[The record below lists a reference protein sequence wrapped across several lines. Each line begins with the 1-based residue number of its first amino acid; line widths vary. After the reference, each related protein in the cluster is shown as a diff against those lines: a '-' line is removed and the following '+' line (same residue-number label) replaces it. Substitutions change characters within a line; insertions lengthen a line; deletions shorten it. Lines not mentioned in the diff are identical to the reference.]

1 VSKVF
6 VLDTQK
12 RPLDPVHPGR
22 ARLLLKEGKAAI
34 FRRYPFTIIRKATG
48 SAAPPQPLRVK
59 IDPGSKTTGLALVND
74 QTGEVVW
81 AGEIAHRGGA
91 IRHALL
97 ARRARRRSRRTRKTR
112 HRAPRFLNRRR
123 PEGWLP
129 PSLESRV
136 TNVVT
141 WAERLRRAAPIG
153 AISLEVVCFDTQALQ
168 NPQISGVAYQQGE
181 LLGYEVRAY
190 LLEKWG
196 RACAYCGARNV
207 PLQVEHIVP
216 RARGGSDRVSNLTLA
231 CAPCNERKGTQTAA
245 EFGFPL
251 VQAQAKAPLTDAAA
265 VNATR
270 WALYRRL
277 LAHGLPVETGTGGR
291 TQWNRTRRG
300 LPKTHWLD
308 AACVGASTPQTLRV
322 AGVRPLEITAL
333 GHGSRQLCR
342 TDRYGFPT
350 RHCARAKRSFGM
362 RTGDIVR
369 AVQPRGTYTGTHVGR
384 VTIRQRPSFRVNG
397 HDFHPRLLTMLQRAD
412 GYDYTPGV
420 RA

>member
-12 RPLDPVHPGR
+12 RPLAPVHPGH
-22 ARLLLKEGKAAI
+22 ARVLLKDGKAAI
-34 FRRYPFTIIRKATG
+34 FRRYPFTIIRKAAG
-48 SAAPPQPLRVK
+48 SAMPPEPLRVK
-59 IDPGSKTTGLALVND
+59 IDPGSKTTELALVND

-81 AGEIAHRGGA
+81 AGEITHHGGV

-97 ARRARRRSRRTRKTR
+97 ARRAHRRSRRTRKTR
-112 HRAPRFLNRRR
+112 HRAPRFLNQRR

-136 TNVVT
+136 MNVVT
-141 WAERLRRAAPIG
+141 WVERLRRAAPIG
-153 AISLEVVCFDTQALQ
+153 AISLEVVRFDTQALQ
-168 NPQISGVAYQQGE
+168 NPEISGVEYQQGE
-181 LLGYEVRAY
+181 LLGYEVRVY

-196 RACAYCGARNV
+196 RACAYCGTPNV

-251 VQAQAKAPLTDAAA
+251 IQAQAKAPLTDAAA

-270 WALYRRL
+270 WALYRRRSRMDCPWRRGQGG
-277 LAHGLPVETGTGGR
+277 APSGTARAAGCPRPTGATRPVSERARPRRCTWRGCARWESRPRGTARGSSAGR
-291 TQWNRTRRG
+291 TATG
-300 LPKTHWLD
+300 SP
-308 AACVGASTPQTLRV
+308 RV
-322 AGVRPLEITAL
+322 TV
-333 GHGSRQLCR
+333 
-342 TDRYGFPT
+342 
-350 RHCARAKRSFGM
+350 RAKCSFGM

-369 AVQPRGTYTGTHVGR
+369 AVQPRGMYAGTHVGR

-397 HDFHPRLLTMLQRAD
+397 HDFHPRLLTVLQRTD
-412 GYDYTPGV
+412 GYDYTM
-420 RA
+420 

>member
-1 VSKVF
+1 M
-6 VLDTQK
+6 
-12 RPLDPVHPGR
+12 
-22 ARLLLKEGKAAI
+22 
-34 FRRYPFTIIRKATG
+34 
-48 SAAPPQPLRVK
+48 
-59 IDPGSKTTGLALVND
+59 
-74 QTGEVVW
+74 
-81 AGEIAHRGGA
+81 
-91 IRHALL
+91 
-97 ARRARRRSRRTRKTR
+97 
-112 HRAPRFLNRRR
+112 
-123 PEGWLP
+123 
-129 PSLESRV
+129 
-136 TNVVT
+136 NVVT
-141 WAERLRRAAPIG
+141 WVERLRRAAPIA
-153 AISLEVVCFDTQALQ
+153 AISLEVVRFDTQALQ
-168 NPQISGVAYQQGE
+168 NPQISGVEYQQGE

-190 LLEKWG
+190 LLEKWD
-196 RACAYCGARNV
+196 RACAYCGTRNV

-251 VQAQAKAPLTDAAA
+251 IQAQAKAPLKDAAA

-277 LAHGLPVETGTGGR
+277 LARGLPVETGTGGR

-308 AACVGASTPQTLRV
+308 AACVGASAPQVLRV
-322 AGVRPLEITAL
+322 AGVCPLEITAR

-369 AVQPRGTYTGTHVGR
+369 VVQPCGVNAGTHVGR

-397 HDFHPRLLTMLQRAD
+397 HDFHPRLLTVLQRAD

>member
-1 VSKVF
+1 MSNVF
-6 VLDTQK
+6 VLDMQK

-34 FRRYPFTIIRKATG
+34 FRRYPFTIIRKAAG
-48 SAAPPQPLRVK
+48 SAAPPQLLRVK
-59 IDPGSKTTGLALVND
+59 IDPGSKTTGLALIND
-74 QTGEVVW
+74 QTGEVLW
-81 AGEIAHRGGA
+81 AGELAHRGGA
-91 IRHALL
+91 IGHALL

-123 PEGWLP
+123 PEGWLA

-136 TNVVT
+136 MNVVT
-141 WAERLRRAAPIG
+141 WVERLRRAAPIA
-153 AISLEVVCFDTQALQ
+153 AISLEVVRFDTQALQ
-168 NPQISGVAYQQGE
+168 NPQISGVEYQQGE

-190 LLEKWG
+190 LLEKWD
-196 RACAYCGARNV
+196 RACAYCGTRNV

-216 RARGGSDRVSNLTLA
+216 RARGGSDRMSNLTLA
-231 CAPCNERKGTQTAA
+231 CAPCNERKGSQTAA

-251 VQAQAKAPLTDAAA
+251 IQAQDKAPLKDAAA

-277 LAHGLPVETGTGGR
+277 LAHGLPVEMGTGGR
-291 TQWNRTRRG
+291 TPWNRTRCG

-322 AGVRPLEITAL
+322 AGVRPLGITAR

-350 RHCARAKRSFGM
+350 RQCARAKLSFGM

-369 AVQPRGTYTGTHVGR
+369 AVQPRGMYAGTHVGR

-397 HDFHPRLLTMLQRAD
+397 HDLHPRLLTVLQRAD

-420 RA
+420 CA

>member
-12 RPLDPVHPGR
+12 RPLDPVHPGY

-34 FRRYPFTIIRKATG
+34 FRRYPFTIIRKAAG
-48 SAAPPQPLRVK
+48 SAVQPEPLRVK
-59 IDPGSKTTGLALVND
+59 IDLGSRTTGLALVND
-74 QTGEVVW
+74 RTGEVVW
-81 AGEIAHRGGA
+81 AGEITHRGGA

-97 ARRARRRSRRTRKTR
+97 TRRARRRSRRTRKSR

-123 PEGWLP
+123 PQGWLP

-136 TNVVT
+136 MNVVT
-141 WAERLRRAAPIG
+141 WVERLCRVAPIG
-153 AISLEVVCFDTQALQ
+153 AISLEVVRFDTQALQ
-168 NPQISGVAYQQGE
+168 PPQISGVEYQQGE

-196 RACAYCGARNV
+196 HACAYCGTRTG

-231 CAPCNERKGTQTAA
+231 CAPCNECKGSQTAA

-251 VQAQAKAPLTDAAA
+251 IQAQAKAPLKDAAA
-265 VNATR
+265 VKATR
-270 WALYRRL
+270 WALYHRL
-277 LAHGLPVETGTGGR
+277 LARGLPVETGTGGR

-308 AACVGASTPQTLRV
+308 AACVGGSTPQTLRV
-322 AGVRPLEITAL
+322 AGVRPLGITAR
-333 GHGSRQLCR
+333 GRGSRQLCR
-342 TDRYGFPT
+342 TDPYGFPT
-350 RHCARAKRSFGM
+350 RHRARQALVWHAYGGYRACCAAARDVRGDPRRARDDPPAPKLPRQ
-362 RTGDIVR
+362 RTRLSPAPVDR
-369 AVQPRGTYTGTHVGR
+369 APASGR
-384 VTIRQRPSFRVNG
+384 V
-397 HDFHPRLLTMLQRAD
+397 
-412 GYDYTPGV
+412 
-420 RA
+420 

>member
-1 VSKVF
+1 MSKVF

-12 RPLDPVHPGR
+12 RPLDPVHPGH
-22 ARLLLKEGKAAI
+22 ARVLLKEGKAAI
-34 FRRYPFTIIRKATG
+34 FRRYPFTIIRKAAG
-48 SAAPPQPLRVK
+48 SAAPPQLLRVK
-59 IDPGSKTTGLALVND
+59 IDPGSKTTGLAPIND
-74 QTGEVVW
+74 QTGEVLW
-81 AGEIAHRGGA
+81 AGELAHRGGA
-91 IRHALL
+91 IGHALL

-112 HRAPRFLNRRR
+112 HRAPRFCNRRR
-123 PEGWLP
+123 PEGWLA

-141 WAERLRRAAPIG
+141 WVARLGRVAPIA
-153 AISLEVVCFDTQALQ
+153 AISLEVVRFDTQALQ
-168 NPQISGVAYQQGE
+168 NPQISGVEYQQGE

-196 RACAYCGARNV
+196 RACAYCGTRNV

-231 CAPCNERKGTQTAA
+231 CAPCNECKGSQTAA

-251 VQAQAKAPLTDAAA
+251 IQAQAKAPLQDAAA

-270 WALYRRL
+270 RALYRRL
-277 LAHGLPVETGTGGR
+277 LTRGLPVETGTGGR

-322 AGVRPLEITAL
+322 AGVRPLGITAQ

-350 RHCARAKRSFGM
+350 RHCARAKLSFGM

-369 AVQPRGTYTGTHVGR
+369 AVQPRGMYAGTHVGR

-397 HDFHPRLLTMLQRAD
+397 HDFHPRLLTVLQRAD
-412 GYDYTPGV
+412 GYDYTM
-420 RA
+420 